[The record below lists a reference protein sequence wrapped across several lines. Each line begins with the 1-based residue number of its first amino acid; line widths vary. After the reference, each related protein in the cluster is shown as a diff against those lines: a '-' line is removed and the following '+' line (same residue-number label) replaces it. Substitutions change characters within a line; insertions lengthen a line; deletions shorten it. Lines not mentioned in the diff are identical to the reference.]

1 MNIRAPSANTLI
13 QPRCTAERRKRSFL
27 PPVSSTTMH
36 TLSAGHW
43 HGSIITYLKFLLKL
57 FSITFSTFI
66 WVRVS
71 FTMVLHSLF
80 IACNAT
86 HSHWRSLFEF
96 GMFVYFIQLHI
107 EHLNQVIFLSNQGN
121 QASHARKR
129 RIWAHSKMSVSWK
142 KTCSNYSWCFTMHT
156 HKQCNSCVFTRT

>member
-1 MNIRAPSANTLI
+1 MWQTVYCPVLFFPPLIPFTPVVMNIRAPSANTLI

-27 PPVSSTTMH
+27 PPVSRTTMH

-107 EHLNQVIFLSNQGN
+107 EHLNQVIFLSNQGS

-142 KTCSNYSWCFTMHT
+142 
-156 HKQCNSCVFTRT
+156 